1 MQNHSVTGVL
11 MIAIDLRAPPSAH
24 HEPNTNS
31 TCQQNGLKYQVPAG

>member
-1 MQNHSVTGVL
+1 MQAYSVIGEL
-11 MIAIDLRAPPSAH
+11 MIAIDFRAPPSAH